1 MHGAGDDAVV
11 AERLRHEGAGQA
23 VDVEIVQV
31 AGDVELLHLLNGGG
45 AGEAAAE
52 RGQTDA
58 GELDAVRVGGDGG
71 IERDAGDAG
80 RALVEADVAAR
91 RRWR

>member
-1 MHGAGDDAVV
+1 MQ
-11 AERLRHEGAGQA
+11 L
-23 VDVEIVQV
+23 

-45 AGEAAAE
+45 AGEAAAQ
-52 RGQTDA
+52 RGQPEA

-71 IERDAGDAG
+71 IEADAGEVR

-91 RRWR
+91 RRCAVTR